1 MSFSNVA
8 AIVNT
13 LAAEYAAAT
22 TPDAVAAVADRA
34 MSYRSGLNT
43 RERGILADAYL
54 AADARVGSAPIRP
67 LVSIG

>member
-13 LAAEYAAAT
+13 LAAEYEAAET
-22 TPDAVAAVADRA
+22 CDEIQAVADRA
-34 MSYRSGLNT
+34 LSYRSGLNT
-43 RERGILADAYL
+43 RERGLLAEAYL
-54 AADARVGSAPIRP
+54 AADTRVGSAPIRP